1 MHRGWGHSIPEETV
15 DLAIEAGVEQLI
27 LFHHKPDR
35 EDAEVDSAVKRCTA
49 LVKKRGAR
57 LSVVA
62 AAEGMT
68 VAV

>member
-1 MHRGWGHSIPEETV
+1 LV
-15 DLAIEAGVEQLI
+15 

-35 EDAEVDSAVKRCTA
+35 EDHEIDEAVKRCTA

-57 LSVVA
+57 LLVVA

-68 VAV
+68 VSV